1 MEPVRIFIASPSD
14 VAEERTLA
22 YRVIE
27 RLRREFVERAEI
39 QAIIWE
45 HEPLYATSDFQSQI
59 GTPATSDIF
68 VLLLWSRFGSPLGDK
83 FVRTDGSR
91 YSSATEYEF
100 EEAYAAF
107 TEKGSPRMLVYRKTA
122 PAVLKD
128 DAARAQSNSVDNF
141 FNHWFINP
149 DDNTVKAA
157 FHTFTEPSRFEDILE
172 IHLRKTL
179 QNYLPNPSNLPA
191 SVNTFVGRQEILQ
204 RAVELIASDE
214 TRLITLV
221 GPGGTGKTR
230 LSMQLGRELLP
241 RFNDGVFFV
250 SLASVTDPEL
260 VPSAIANILGI
271 KESDEPGAAS
281 VIKELKRK
289 QMLLLIDN
297 LEQVQ
302 SAGKYLS
309 DILKE
314 CPGVKVIV
322 TSREALRLNGA
333 ITVRVPPLALP
344 DLDTLPVLPELR
356 QVESVR
362 LFVTRAQAVRDDFEL
377 TNDNA
382 RSVVEIC
389 KRVDALPLAIELA
402 ASRIRT
408 MSPERLSR
416 VLDKRFKV
424 LTGGSADLLD
434 HQKSLRALIAWSYD
448 LLDESEQKLW
458 RRLAIFADGCG
469 IESAQE
475 VCDPDDE
482 YFIEVDIEA
491 LVDKSLVNM
500 HIDPRSTLSRISM
513 LESLR
518 EFALEQLVNS
528 TEFGNI
534 QQRFASW
541 CVNVG
546 FVDEETTMG
555 SDFEA
560 HLDRIDTEQNNLR
573 STLEYCSNEADAET
587 ALSICGGLY
596 QYWFTRGLYIEGE
609 RWIEKSL
616 ALSDEKVSAVRGRAL
631 KGLSTLL
638 REQHKLD
645 DAQRY
650 ANEALDIY
658 TNLND
663 NKMRANVLCELGVN
677 VQRGG
682 DFDRA
687 TAYMDECIT
696 LARAEGTAD
705 HNMSFFLI
713 VKGISEHLRGDLAAA
728 KQAYMEGLK
737 IAQDGGD
744 KTRMA
749 NALINLG
756 EIMEAEGQLDEAY
769 SCYRDSLKYMAELK
783 HKAAIA
789 TCAELIAGLELRIK
803 DCPSEAA
810 FLFGAAEAIRK
821 RIDVPV
827 EPFNMDRMERDIG
840 ATRAAINEEDFL
852 VSWNAGR
859 ELEIDGILR
868 HLLGDGLPEPSSQH
882 MIRSNSIS
890 SSPARE

>member
-1 MEPVRIFIASPSD
+1 MEPVRIFVSSPSD
-14 VAEERTLA
+14 VAVERTLA

-27 RLRREFVERAEI
+27 RLRREFFERAEI

-68 VLLLWSRFGSPLGDK
+68 VLLLWSRFGSPLGER

-91 YSSATEYEF
+91 YTSATEYEF
-100 EEAYAAF
+100 EEAHVAF
-107 TEKGSPRMLVYRKTA
+107 TKKGSPRMLAYRKTS
-122 PAVLKD
+122 PAALED
-128 DAARAQSNSVDNF
+128 DAARAQSNAVNNF

-149 DDNTVKAA
+149 GDNTAKAA
-157 FHTFTEPSRFEDILE
+157 FHTFNEPSRFEDILE

-179 QNYLPNPSNLPA
+179 QDYLPNPSNLPA
-191 SVNTFVGRQEILQ
+191 STNSFFGRQEISQ
-204 RAVELIASDE
+204 RVPVLLASDE

-230 LSMQLGRELLP
+230 LSMQLGRESLP
-241 RFNDGVFFV
+241 RFKDGVFFV
-250 SLASVTDPEL
+250 SLASVSDPDL
-260 VPSAIANILGI
+260 VPSAIASTLGI

-281 VIKELKRK
+281 VIRELKRK

-309 DILKE
+309 EILNE
-314 CPGVKVIV
+314 CPGVKFIV

-333 ITVRVPPLALP
+333 RTIHVPPLALP
-344 DLDTLPVLPELR
+344 DVDALPVLAALGEI
-356 QVESVR
+356 ESVS
-362 LFVTRAQAVRDDFEL
+362 LFVARAQAVRDDFEL
-377 TNDNA
+377 TNENA
-382 RSVVEIC
+382 RSVVDIC

-408 MSPERLSR
+408 MSAERLSQA
-416 VLDKRFKV
+416 LDKRFKV

-482 YFIEVDIEA
+482 YSIELDIEA
-491 LVDKSLVNM
+491 LVDKSLVNVQVG
-500 HIDPRSTLSRISM
+500 SNSVLSRVSM

-518 EFALEQLVNS
+518 EFAREQLVNS
-528 TEFGNI
+528 TEFGVI
-534 QQRFASW
+534 QQRLLNW
-541 CVNVG
+541 CVSVG

-555 SDFEA
+555 PDFQA

-573 STLEYCSNEADAET
+573 SALEQCSNEASAET
-587 ALSICGGLY
+587 AMSICGGLY
-596 QYWFTRGLYIEGE
+596 QYWFTRGLNAEGV

-616 ALSDEKVSAVRGRAL
+616 ALSKDNVSAVRGRAL

-638 REQHKLD
+638 REQNRLD
-645 DAQRY
+645 DALCH

-658 TNLND
+658 TRLND
-663 NKMRANVLCELGVN
+663 NKMRANVLSEMAAI

-682 DFDRA
+682 DIDRA
-687 TAYMDECIT
+687 TAYMDECIS
-696 LARAEGTAD
+696 LARSGGTAD

-713 VKGISEHLRGDLAAA
+713 GKGVSEHLRGNLTAA
-728 KQAYMEGLK
+728 KQTYVEGLK

-744 KTRMA
+744 TMRMA
-749 NALINLG
+749 NALMNLG
-756 EIMEAEGQLDEAY
+756 EIVEEEGQLDEAY
-769 SCYRDSLKYMAELK
+769 SCYLDGLKYLAELK
-783 HKAAIA
+783 HKVGIA
-789 TCAELIAGLELRIK
+789 TCAELIAGLELRVK

-821 RIDVPV
+821 RIDAPV
-827 EPFNMDRMERDIG
+827 EPCNLDRLERDKE
-840 ATRAAINEEDFL
+840 ATRDAINEEDFL
-852 VSWNAGR
+852 LSWNAGR
-859 ELEIDGILR
+859 ELEVDGILR
-868 HLLGDGLPEPSSQH
+868 HLLGDGLPESSC
-882 MIRSNSIS
+882 
-890 SSPARE
+890 

>member
-22 YRVIE
+22 YRAIE

-83 FVRTDGSR
+83 FVRTDGTR
-91 YSSATEYEF
+91 YASATEYEF
-100 EEAYAAF
+100 EEAHTAF
-107 TEKGSPRMLVYRKTA
+107 MEKGSPRMLVYRKTA
-122 PAVLKD
+122 AVVLQD
-128 DAARAQSNSVDNF
+128 DAAQAQNKAVDDF

-149 DDNTVKAA
+149 VDNTASGA
-157 FHTFTEPSRFEDILE
+157 FHTFAEPARFEDILE

-179 QNYLPNPSNLPA
+179 QDYLPNPNNLPA
-191 SVNTFVGRQEILQ
+191 STNSFIGRQTISQ
-204 RAVELIASDE
+204 RVVELMASDE

-230 LSMQLGRELLP
+230 LAMQLGHELLP
-241 RFNDGVFFV
+241 WFNDGVFFV

-260 VPSAIANILGI
+260 VPSAIANTLAI

-281 VIKELKRK
+281 VIKELRRK
-289 QMLLLIDN
+289 QMLLLVDN

-302 SAGKYLS
+302 TAGKYLS
-309 DILKE
+309 DILNE
-314 CPGVKVIV
+314 CPGVKIIV

-333 ITVRVPPLALP
+333 KTVRIPPLALP
-344 DLDTLPVLPELR
+344 NVEALPALNELR
-356 QVESVR
+356 EVESVR
-362 LFVTRAQAVRDDFEL
+362 LFVARAQAVRDDFEL

-382 RSVVEIC
+382 RSVVDIC
-389 KRVDALPLAIELA
+389 KQVDALPLAIELA

-408 MSPERLSR
+408 MSPERLSQA
-416 VLDKRFKV
+416 LDKRFKV
-424 LTGGSADLLD
+424 LTGGSADLLN

-448 LLDESEQKLW
+448 LLDESEKKLW
-458 RRLAIFADGCG
+458 RRLAIFTDGCG
-469 IESAQE
+469 IESAQQ

-482 YFIEVDIEA
+482 YLIEVDIEA
-491 LVDKSLVNM
+491 LVDKSLVNIQ
-500 HIDPRSTLSRISM
+500 IDPRSTHSRISM

-518 EFALEQLVNS
+518 EFAREQLVNS
-528 TEFGNI
+528 SEFDTI
-534 QQRFASW
+534 QQRFARWS
-541 CVNVG
+541 VNSS
-546 FVDEETTMG
+546 FVDEESTMG
-555 SDFEA
+555 ANFEA
-560 HLDRIDTEQNNLR
+560 QLDRIDTEQNNLR
-573 STLEYCSNEADAET
+573 SALEYCVNAADAET

-596 QYWFTRGLYIEGE
+596 QYWFTRGLYIEGV

-616 ALSDEKVSAVRGRAL
+616 ALSSNEITAIRGRAL

-645 DAQRY
+645 KAKRY
-650 ANEALDIY
+650 ANEALSIY
-658 TNLND
+658 TSLND
-663 NKMRANVLCELGVN
+663 NKMRASILCELGVN

-682 DFDRA
+682 DFDGA
-687 TAYMDECIT
+687 TAYMDECIA

-728 KQAYMEGLK
+728 KAAYIEGLR
-737 IAQDGGD
+737 IAQNGGD

-756 EIMEAEGQLDEAY
+756 EIMEAEDDLEQAY
-769 SCYRDSLKYMAELK
+769 SYYRNSLKYMAELK
-783 HKAAIA
+783 HKAGIA
-789 TCAELIAGLELRIK
+789 AGAELIAGLELRLK

-810 FLFGAAEAIRK
+810 FLFGAAAAVRK
-821 RIDVPV
+821 KIDVPV
-827 EPFNMDRMERDIG
+827 EPFNLEKIERDIQ
-840 ATRAAINEEDFL
+840 ATRDAINAEDYL
-852 VSWNAGR
+852 VAWNAGR

-868 HLLGDGLPEPSSQH
+868 HLLGDGLPD
-882 MIRSNSIS
+882 
-890 SSPARE
+890 PARQTVSL